1 MSLSPEPERAT
12 VMPEPKGPLVPAR
25 PLVVVVD
32 DDVAVDKSFG
42 QMLQA
47 AGYDT
52 HAEGNVAAGLSY
64 LEHATPSVVILDLH
78 LPDGTGLECLR
89 RLRAWPRHRN
99 LPVAILTGDYFLD
112 DHVAGE
118 LKALGARVFFKPV
131 WEDDLLRIVGQL
143 LGPTSDG

>member
-1 MSLSPEPERAT
+1 MSLSPDAPRLPSPPGSAGPAT
-12 VMPEPKGPLVPAR
+12 AR

-42 QMLQA
+42 QMLQT

-52 HAEGNVAAGLSY
+52 HAEGNVASGLAY
-64 LEHATPSVVILDLH
+64 LEHAAPAVVILDLH

-89 RLRAWPRHRN
+89 RLRAWPRHRD

-112 DHVAGE
+112 EDVARE
-118 LKALGARVFFKPV
+118 LKQLGARVFFKPV

-143 LGPTSDG
+143 LASGGPLP

>member
-1 MSLSPEPERAT
+1 MSLFPESGRTPLAPGPAT
-12 VMPEPKGPLVPAR
+12 ASR

-42 QMLQA
+42 QMLQS

-52 HAEGNVAAGLSY
+52 HAEGNVASGLSY
-64 LEHATPSVVILDLH
+64 LEHASPAVVILDLH

-89 RLRAWPRHRN
+89 RLRAWPRHRE

-112 DHVAGE
+112 EDVARE

-131 WEDDLLRIVGQL
+131 WEDDLLRIVGEL
-143 LGPTSDG
+143 LAPGGGRP